1 MRADGD
7 VRVPEHTL
15 LDAAAKSIARFV
27 SSDNHNLKYLGITG
41 LAAIVKDHRYAADH
55 QMAVI
60 ECRKDK
66 DDTLVRKTLDL
77 LYQMINP
84 VNVEFIVAKLLDHL
98 AGTSDDFLRRDL
110 VRRARRRRRFAPDN
124 VSKEEEKGVRP
135 PSLSTSCVHNA
146 KLLWCFY
153 FGSSRDF
160 YLWLTSSLSFLS

>member
-1 MRADGD
+1 MFFFFSYFRYEC
-7 VRVPEHTL
+7 VRTVTYVYPNSTL

-41 LAAIVKDHRYAADH
+41 LAAIVKDHPRYAADH

-60 ECRKDK
+60 ECLEDK

-110 VRRARRRRRFAPDN
+110 VRRVTSAAERFAPDN
-124 VSKEEEKGVRP
+124 VSKRRRRKGGVRP
-135 PSLSTSCVHNA
+135 PSLST
-146 KLLWCFY
+146 
-153 FGSSRDF
+153 
-160 YLWLTSSLSFLS
+160 TSLCT